1 VGIKFNGANG
11 CGLVSACIGPQ
22 ASSIGAPVQSVFNQ
36 ATSVGATSIAVT
48 MTSAVTQGDPIL
60 VFVQAAT
67 VPSSVTDTIGNTY
80 QLYRAQ
86 TNGNFGMWAYAS
98 KDANNRICSIGS
110 ASASGNVVTAN
121 FAAQSTVATIVA
133 VEYPQGQQLSFGI
146 DPQVNS
152 AIGTTTGSTVT
163 LGTSY
168 YAEMVVV
175 CAIGNSLTTS
185 SSAGSGFTGR
195 ITASGTLAAVLLED
209 QLLTTPTS
217 VTCAAS
223 NIGAVASGTW
233 TTIALGLYCRSGPPS
248 GNIVIMGWVKY
259 DVNTPESEWIQ
270 LGFNDAIGNPSV
282 IGWTPI
288 IANDVANH
296 MLSGF
301 PVGTGS
307 VTFNTA
313 VVVGEWTPFCVMYR
327 QSGGDFHARVAHL
340 GSEGVATRTDSVGAY
355 TALTCPS
362 DFLCFG
368 NEYTISGGLG
378 TPDGTSLPVMSNSQT
393 ASTLALAGIKIW
405 TSTQET
411 SLAQLFS
418 DEIILAEWRQLEP
431 VRKQDLWAYWE
442 FRGEGTS
449 LNTSVTQGTAAGMTM
464 AVFSAGN
471 GGAFIQDPPIPRTAA
486 PSPLL
491 FARMPSTGNTNYTAS
506 ISESITAPSDS
517 VARAFVGARSIAESI
532 TAPSDA
538 AARAFVGARSVNESL
553 TAPNDSV
560 SRLFVG
566 ARSIAESIT
575 APTDSVARAF
585 VGARSIPE
593 SVTAP
598 SDSIARTQVLSRA
611 LSESITAPSD
621 SVAVQRGVARA
632 VSESIT
638 APSDGL
644 TRAFT
649 GARSLSESVTAPSD
663 SVARAQVLSRS
674 LAESVTAPSDA
685 LTRSQGIGR
694 AIAEGI
700 TAPSDG
706 VARAFVGA
714 RSVAE
719 SITAPSDSIARAQ
732 VLARSVAESV
742 TAPSDAISHSQVVTR
757 SISESVTAPS
767 DVLSRLFGALRSI
780 AESITAPTDAVARQ
794 FVGARSI
801 AETIPTHPPSD
812 SVAGVSPGKRGIAES
827 ITAPSDSVARA
838 FIGARAIA
846 ESVTAP
852 TDSINRTFVGSR
864 SLSESVTAPSDS
876 VARSQGLVRAI
887 AESIGAPTDAVARA
901 FVGHRAIAESLAAPS
916 DAVARLF
923 APTRSLSENITTP
936 SDSVAQS
943 FVHTRSLSESLA
955 TPGDALLRA
964 AIVSRLLAEALGTPT
979 DLVTAV
985 YTPLSGGAL
994 DLDLQDS
1001 VLLDLDLTDAP
1012 LLTFGLTDV

>member
-48 MTSAVTQGDPIL
+48 MTSAVTQGDPII

-121 FAAQSTVATIVA
+121 FTAQSTVATIVA
-133 VEYPQGQQLSFGI
+133 VEYPQGVQLGFGI

-152 AIGTTTGSTVT
+152 ATGTTTGSTVT

-175 CAIGNSLTTS
+175 CAIGNSLITS
-185 SSAGSGFTGR
+185 SAAGSGFTGR
-195 ITASGTLAAVLLED
+195 ITSSGTLAAVLLED

-217 VTCAAS
+217 VTCAGS

-368 NEYTISGGLG
+368 NEFTISGGLG

-393 ASTLALAGIKIW
+393 ASTLALAHVKMW
-405 TSTQET
+405 ASTQET

-418 DEIILAEWRQLEP
+418 DEVILAEWRQWEP

-517 VARAFVGARSIAESI
+517 VARAFVGARSVAESI
-532 TAPSDA
+532 TAPSDSV
-538 AARAFVGARSVNESL
+538 ARAFVGARSVSESI
-553 TAPNDSV
+553 TAPSDSV
-560 SRLFVG
+560 SRVFVG
-566 ARSIAESIT
+566 ARSVAESIT

-585 VGARSIPE
+585 VGARSISE

-598 SDSIARTQVLSRA
+598 SDSVARAQVLSRA
-611 LSESITAPSD
+611 LSESLTAPSD
-621 SVAVQRGVARA
+621 SVAVQRGVARS

-638 APSDGL
+638 APSDAL
-644 TRAFT
+644 TRAST
-649 GARSLSESVTAPSD
+649 GARSVSESVTAPSD

-674 LAESVTAPSDA
+674 IAEIVTAPSDA
-685 LTRSQGIGR
+685 VARSQGVSRTIS
-694 AIAEGI
+694 ESVV
-700 TAPSDG
+700 APSDAIARLFIG
-706 VARAFVGA
+706 ARTLSESIAVPSDALARAFVGS
-714 RSVAE
+714 R
-719 SITAPSDSIARAQ
+719 SIT
-732 VLARSVAESV
+732 
-742 TAPSDAISHSQVVTR
+742 
-757 SISESVTAPS
+757 
-767 DVLSRLFGALRSI
+767 
-780 AESITAPTDAVARQ
+780 
-794 FVGARSI
+794 
-801 AETIPTHPPSD
+801 ETIPTPPPTD
-812 SVAGVSPGKRGIAES
+812 SVSGSSPGKRGIAES
-827 ITAPSDSVARA
+827 ITAPSDSVTRA
-838 FIGARAIA
+838 
-846 ESVTAP
+846 
-852 TDSINRTFVGSR
+852 FVGSRALSESISVPSDSVARIVAHLRSVTESITALSDSVSRSLLFSRLVNESITAPSDVLGRIALFLRIVNEVLPPPSDSVARQSVSGR
-864 SLSESVTAPSDS
+864 SLSESVS
-876 VARSQGLVRAI
+876 
-887 AESIGAPTDAVARA
+887 
-901 FVGHRAIAESLAAPS
+901 
-916 DAVARLF
+916 
-923 APTRSLSENITTP
+923 TP
-936 SDSVAQS
+936 SDSPARARS
-943 FVHTRSLSESLA
+943 SPRSLAESVTPPTDSLA
-955 TPGDALLRA
+955 RLALT
-964 AIVSRLLAEALGTPT
+964 SRLLSEALTVTPF
-979 DLVTAV
+979 DLVSSAV
-985 YTPLSGGAL
+985 THVSVLSLPGLSCRTIEPVLVSAAL
-994 DLDLQDS
+994 DDPPSLRSL
-1001 VLLDLDLTDAP
+1001 AP
-1012 LLTFGLTDV
+1012 